1 MVPIPILD
9 LLHNKEKPME
19 EKSRN
24 NPTVALQ
31 WFQLIVLAIGVGG
44 FFIDIGKRSQLI
56 DKTDKDLAELR
67 VIVQDLVKAQIQVSS
82 NDARHNAILE
92 DLRQRVIELE
102 KRK

>member
-1 MVPIPILD
+1 
-9 LLHNKEKPME
+9 ME
-19 EKSRN
+19 QKSRN

-56 DKTDKDLAELR
+56 DKTDKDLVELK

-92 DLRQRVIELE
+92 DLKQRVIELE

>member
-1 MVPIPILD
+1 
-9 LLHNKEKPME
+9 ME

>member
-1 MVPIPILD
+1 
-9 LLHNKEKPME
+9 ME

-31 WFQLIVLAIGVGG
+31 WFQLIVLTIGVGG

>member
-1 MVPIPILD
+1 
-9 LLHNKEKPME
+9 ME
-19 EKSRN
+19 EKSRT

-56 DKTDKDLAELR
+56 DKTDKDLAELK